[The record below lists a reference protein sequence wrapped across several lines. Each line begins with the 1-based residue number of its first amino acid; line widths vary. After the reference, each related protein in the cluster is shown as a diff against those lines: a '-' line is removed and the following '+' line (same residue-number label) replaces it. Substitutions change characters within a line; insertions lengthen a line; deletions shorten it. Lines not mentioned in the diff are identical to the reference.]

1 MTQDEESAL
10 AHPAI
15 STDAERP
22 QPSIFEGKLKG
33 YQLKVWISYCA
44 LNEYVYLKEDINLKI
59 ALLHLA
65 ISTDAERPQPSIF
78 EGQLKGYQLKV

>member
-1 MTQDEESAL
+1 MYLSADPSAARDRALANAERAYRAHQQHKNAFDHVTQDEESAL

-33 YQLKVWISYCA
+33 YQLKV
-44 LNEYVYLKEDINLKI
+44 
-59 ALLHLA
+59 
-65 ISTDAERPQPSIF
+65 
-78 EGQLKGYQLKV
+78 